1 MVSSKFLTMLIDLL
15 HDVYLIYTCICFSF
29 IIAPV
34 PIENN
39 ISSELSEIVS
49 NVMVVG
55 DKRKYLTCLITLKCK
70 MDKYGVPTNCLEDGV
85 TKWCKQFCSEPII
98 TVEDFEKNSK
108 LSEHIQKGLECAN
121 EKAQANPNKVQKFA
135 ILPKDFSVQG
145 TVIYPKYY

>member
-1 MVSSKFLTMLIDLL
+1 MVP
-15 HDVYLIYTCICFSF
+15 YTCIFFSF
-29 IIAPV
+29 ITAPV

-55 DKRKYLTCLITLKCK
+55 DKKKYLTCLITLKCK
-70 MDKYGVPTNCLEDGV
+70 MDQNGVPTNCLEDGV
-85 TKWCKQFCSEPII
+85 TKWCKQFSSEPVV

-108 LSEHIQKGLECAN
+108 LSEYIQKGLEFAN

-145 TVIYPKYY
+145 KVVYPKYYYLYNVYN